1 MLINKTL
8 FLLFIIS
15 FSILS
20 NEKSFSSSIKANKRE
35 KLIIYNHK
43 EIASKFVRGESFKQG
58 EATYTLY
65 PELKATFNDDNNSK
79 ALSKEHSAN
88 KLIVTEPFI
97 IYNFPKFEQRPRYQN
112 QVVFNENTE
121 SFGIL
126 SGAIIV
132 KMKNNLEFNDS
143 SFEVIKKYPE
153 LGYYILALPTKIK
166 IEESIKKVKFNKNVD
181 EFIIEVLENFQETL

>member
-1 MLINKTL
+1 MLINKKL

-35 KLIIYNHK
+35 KFIIYNHK

-79 ALSKEHSAN
+79 TLSKDHSAS
-88 KLIVTEPFI
+88 KVIVTESFI

-121 SFGIL
+121 TFGIL
-126 SGAIIV
+126 SGAVIV

-153 LGYYILALPTKIK
+153 LGYYILALPTKNK